1 MTNHILI
8 QRAVRRPH
16 VAAPSLPAGAVY
28 DAVSGCW
35 QADEN
40 GQAFELATTKKQDI
54 ETGEDMKGQ

>member
-1 MTNHILI
+1 MTDHILL
-8 QRAVRRPH
+8 QHAVRRSH
-16 VAAPSLPAGAVY
+16 VDAPALPADAAY

-35 QADEN
+35 QTED

>member
-1 MTNHILI
+1 MPDHILI

-16 VAAPSLPAGAVY
+16 VEAPSLPADAVY

-35 QADEN
+35 QSG
-40 GQAFELATTKKQDI
+40 GQPFELATTKKQDV

>member
-1 MTNHILI
+1 MTDHVLL

-16 VAAPSLPAGAVY
+16 FEAPALPAGASY

-35 QADEN
+35 QAGEN
-40 GQAFELATTKKQDI
+40 GEPFELATTKKQDV